1 MCDIC
6 FTHNA
11 SAKIWFKDAKRYAR
25 FMYHRNRV
33 DLAKKNTKRIK
44 GGTAAIE
51 AAAGPLIAQAI
62 DAYNLKEDRFPDLMR
77 AANRFHVQ
85 VQGAQTLTLQDSL
98 DLIDISSPICFI
110 HCECRKF
117 KYGYVERDRSK
128 MTCLGLGIGMMRWQK
143 TPARYVA
150 GAEWVDHDE
159 AREWVI
165 KWNKKGLVQNLMNFG
180 MRNGGP
186 YIGGLCNCSRPDC
199 ASIEN
204 RLRYGQRQLIKG
216 ERVAIHNEEK
226 CTGCF
231 KCIQRCQFGAIAADI
246 RKGKA
251 QIDAQMCFGC
261 GLCESVCEF
270 DAIELRNR
278 RDFPIL
284 RYDW

>member
-1 MCDIC
+1 
-6 FTHNA
+6 
-11 SAKIWFKDAKRYAR
+11 
-25 FMYHRNRV
+25 MYHRNRV
-33 DLAKKNTKRIK
+33 DLAKKNSKIIK
-44 GGTAAIE
+44 GGTAAYE
-51 AAAGPLIAQAI
+51 AAAGPMVAEAI
-62 DAYNLKEDRFPDLMR
+62 NAYNLKDERFPDLMR
-77 AANRFHVQ
+77 AANRMQ
-85 VQGAQTLTLQDSL
+85 TEVQGAQTLTLQDAL

-128 MTCLGLGIGMMRWQK
+128 MTCLGLGIGMLRWER

-186 YIGGLCNCSRPDC
+186 YIGGLCNCSRADC

-204 RLRYGQRQLIKG
+204 RLRYGQGQLIKG
-216 ERVAIHNEEK
+216 ERVAIHNEDN
-226 CTGCF
+226 CTGCY

-246 RKGKA
+246 RKGKV
-251 QIDAQMCFGC
+251 QIDSQMCFGC
-261 GLCESVCEF
+261 GLCESACDF
-270 DAIELRNR
+270 DAIGLRNR

>member
-1 MCDIC
+1 M
-6 FTHNA
+6 
-11 SAKIWFKDAKRYAR
+11 WFKNAKRYAR

-33 DLAKKNTKRIK
+33 DLAKNNSNTIK
-44 GGTAAIE
+44 GGTAAYE
-51 AAAGPLIAQAI
+51 AAAGPMVAEAI
-62 DAYNLKEDRFPDLMR
+62 NAYNLKDERFPDLMR
-77 AANRFHVQ
+77 AANRMQ
-85 VQGAQTLTLQDSL
+85 TEVQGAQTLTLQDAL

-128 MTCLGLGIGMMRWQK
+128 MTCLGLGIGMLRWER

-186 YIGGLCNCSRPDC
+186 YIGGLCNCSRADC

-204 RLRYGQRQLIKG
+204 RLRYGQGQLIKG
-216 ERVAIHNEEK
+216 ERVAIHNEDN
-226 CTGCF
+226 CTGCY

-246 RKGKA
+246 RKGKV
-251 QIDAQMCFGC
+251 QIDSQMCFGC
-261 GLCESVCEF
+261 GLCESACDF
-270 DAIELRNR
+270 DAIGLRNR

>member
-1 MCDIC
+1 MCDTC
-6 FTHNA
+6 FTHT
-11 SAKIWFKDAKRYAR
+11 KTGRTWFKDAKRYAR
-25 FMYHRNRV
+25 FMYHRTRV
-33 DLAKKNTKRIK
+33 EQTKKNTNRMK
-44 GGTAAIE
+44 GGTAAYE
-51 AAAGPLIAQAI
+51 AAAGPLVAQAI
-62 DAYNLKEDRFPDLMR
+62 DAYNLKDERFPDLLR
-77 AANRFHVQ
+77 AANRLQ
-85 VQGAQTLTLQDSL
+85 AEVQGAQTLTLQDAL

-128 MTCLGLGIGMMRWQK
+128 MTCLGLGIGMFRWER
-143 TPARYVA
+143 TPSRYVA

-186 YIGGLCNCSRPDC
+186 YIGGLCNCSRADC

-204 RLRYGQRQLIKG
+204 RLRYGQKQLIKG
-216 ERVAIHNEEK
+216 ERVAIHNEEN

-251 QIDAQMCFGC
+251 QIDSQMCFGC
-261 GLCESVCEF
+261 GLCESACDF
-270 DAIELRNR
+270 DAIELKNR